1 MNKLEK
7 DNKYPSLEN
16 LIISENLGIEI
27 LHPGGL
33 DITTELAE
41 LCNISNG
48 IKVLDVAS
56 GTGESIIY
64 LVEKFDCIGNG
75 IDNSSYMI
83 ERSKN
88 KVKDKNIDVKFAIGE
103 NTETFKIIYSS

>member
-1 MNKLEK
+1 MFLDYDMNKLIEYK
-7 DNKYPSLEN
+7 NKHPSLEN
-16 LIISENLGIEI
+16 LIISENLGIET

-41 LCNISNG
+41 LCNISKG
-48 IKVLDVAS
+48 VKLLDVAS

-64 LVEKFDCIGNG
+64 LVDKFDCVGSG

-88 KVKDKNIDVKFAIGE
+88 KVKNKNINFDL
-103 NTETFKIIYSS
+103 